1 MAVKGE
7 ITRILEHRLK
17 RRKRDTREL
26 AAQLAPLEELQPEV
40 NAGRGV
46 PGESAEVVS
55 QKNGAIVVGNH
66 RLHLSKGAVEVE
78 TQKRRR
84 VEPVVLVIIA
94 LMLAFIIFIAWQV
107 SQMPSNG

>member
-1 MAVKGE
+1 MKGE

-26 AAQLAPLEELQPEV
+26 AAQLAPLEELRPEV
-40 NAGRGV
+40 NAGRV
-46 PGESAEVVS
+46 PGDSAEVVS
-55 QKNGAIVVGNH
+55 QKNGAIVVGNQ

-107 SQMPSNG
+107 SQMSAN